1 MGFLT
6 WHYTQGFTRALNGV
20 DFFIQSIFHNFSLPI
35 LIRSLFAPWKR
46 MAVEDNL
53 PGFNLTRSLENL
65 TFNLISRSIGLVVR
79 TILIFTCLICVVIG
93 TLGGLLYLMLWLL
106 LPPLGFWSHLQ
117 FQKRHELFIA
127 KLKARLTINTDF
139 APTLLSN
146 EAGQFLATRLNLS
159 VAELIK
165 NANPKVKVGVLKT
178 SSFEEI
184 IKKSLEEKL
193 WSDTFLRQANI
204 THEDIILAA
213 SWWDA
218 DKIKKTQ
225 KSKVYFSRPGIGLS
239 LLFGYTPTLDQY
251 TTDLSMDQSYTKH
264 LVGREKVVGV
274 IERALSAKNSVALVG
289 APGVGKKT
297 VVLEFARKAAEG
309 VLGVAMSYRR
319 ILEFDYNSLLAGS
332 PDVNDKKLKLSAVLE
347 EAKRAGNIVL
357 VVRDLQRLTNAG
369 VEGVDFTDVFE
380 KYLES
385 GEVKLISITTT
396 VDFERFING
405 NARLVKHLEKV
416 EVTPPTRD
424 EALIILRDYADEWEK
439 TFKVTV
445 TAQALRKTLTG
456 SDRYIA
462 DIPFPEKAIDLLD
475 LVLEKKKLEG
485 SNIVLPAD
493 VDAVLSDKTGISLA
507 RLTERE
513 KDVLSN
519 LESVIHESLINQE
532 SAVNLIAKSLRSRTL
547 GLSKEDRPIGSFLF
561 LGPTGV
567 GKTETAKVLAK
578 VYYGSTESILRFDM
592 AQYSGQDALERLI
605 GSTTT
610 GRQGDLSVAIK
621 NRPASLLLLDEI
633 EKASKDAL
641 NLLLTVLDEG
651 YLIDAFGRRINCQH
665 LFIIGTSNAAA
676 EYIRQLVQ
684 KRENS
689 TELQK
694 RVVEYV
700 LQKGLFFPEF
710 LNRFDG
716 VVVYE
721 PLSEDN
727 LFKVA
732 RMMLTT
738 FSKNLQS
745 KGISLT
751 VDDELIK
758 QVVKDDYDP
767 AFGARPMRRVVDIE
781 LGDLLG
787 REILLS
793 KLKEGDNIKI
803 IYEAGKYKVAK
814 I

>member
-1 MGFLT
+1 
-6 WHYTQGFTRALNGV
+6 
-20 DFFIQSIFHNFSLPI
+20 
-35 LIRSLFAPWKR
+35 
-46 MAVEDNL
+46 L
-53 PGFNLTRSLENL
+53 PGFNLSRSLENL
-65 TFNLISRSIGLVVR
+65 TFNLISRSIGFVVR
-79 TILIFTCLICVVIG
+79 TILIFTCLICVVLG
-93 TLGGLLYLMLWLL
+93 TLGGLIYLMLWLL
-106 LPPLGFWSHLQ
+106 LPPLGFWPYSQ
-117 FQKRHELFIA
+117 FRKRHELYIA
-127 KLKARLTINTDF
+127 KLKAKLMVN
-139 APTLLSN
+139 ANLPSTLLDN
-146 EAGQFLATRLNLS
+146 EAGRFLAMRLNVS
-159 VAELIK
+159 VSELIK
-165 NANPKVKVGVLKT
+165 NANTKVKADIVKCV
-178 SSFEEI
+178 SFEEI
-184 IKKSLEEKL
+184 LKKYLEAKL
-193 WSDTFLRQANI
+193 WTDTFLRQINVS
-204 THEDIILAA
+204 HEDMLLAA
-213 SWWDA
+213 FWWDA
-218 DKIKKTQ
+218 TKIKHTQ
-225 KSKVYFSRPGIGLS
+225 EPKAYFSRPGIGLS

-274 IERALSAKNSVALVG
+274 IERSLSAKNSVALVG

-319 ILEFDYNSLLAGS
+319 ILEFDFNSLLAGS

-347 EAKRAGNIVL
+347 EAKHAGNIVL
-357 VVRDLQRLTNAG
+357 VVRDLHRLTNAG
-369 VEGVDFTDVFE
+369 VEGMDFTDIFE

-396 VDFERFING
+396 VDFERFINS
-405 NARLVKHLEKV
+405 NARLVKYLEKV
-416 EVTPPTRD
+416 EVLPPTKG

-439 TFKVTV
+439 QFKVVV
-445 TAQALRKTLTG
+445 TAQALRKTLVG

-475 LVLEKKKLEG
+475 LVLEKTKLEG
-485 SNIVLPAD
+485 KSVVLPGD
-493 VDAVLSDKTGISLA
+493 VDLVLSDKTGISLA

-519 LESVIHESLINQE
+519 LESVIHQSLINQE
-532 SAVNLIAKSLRSRTL
+532 HAVSLIAKSLRSRTL
-547 GLSKEDRPIGSFLF
+547 GLSKSDRPIGSFLF

-578 VYYGSTESILRFDM
+578 VYYGSTEAIVRFDM
-592 AQYSGQDALERLI
+592 AQYSGPDALARLV
-605 GSTTT
+605 GSVET
-610 GRQGDLSVAIK
+610 GRPGDLTSAIK

-651 YLIDAFGRRINCQH
+651 YLVDAFGKRINCQH
-665 LFIIGTSNAAA
+665 LFVIGTSNAAA
-676 EYIRQLVQ
+676 EYIRELVEA
-684 KRENS
+684 RRDA

-721 PLSEDN
+721 PLSEEN

-732 RMMLTT
+732 RMMLTS
-738 FSKNLQS
+738 FSQNLQT
-745 KGISLT
+745 KGILLS

-758 QVVKDDYDP
+758 QVVKDGYDP

-787 REILLS
+787 REMLLS
-793 KLKEGDNIKI
+793 KLKEGDNVKI
-803 IYEAGKYKVAK
+803 IYENGNYKTLVDK
-814 I
+814 

>member
-1 MGFLT
+1 MT
-6 WHYTQGFTRALNGV
+6 
-20 DFFIQSIFHNFSLPI
+20 
-35 LIRSLFAPWKR
+35 
-46 MAVEDNL
+46 VEDNL
-53 PGFNLTRSLENL
+53 PGFNLSRSLENL

-79 TILIFTCLICVVIG
+79 TVLVFTCLICVVLG
-93 TLGGLLYLMLWLL
+93 TLGGLAYLLLWLIMPL
-106 LPPLGFWSHLQ
+106 LGFLTYRKY
-117 FQKRHELFIA
+117 QKRHELFIA
-127 KLKARLTINTDF
+127 KLKAKLTINTNF
-139 APTLLSN
+139 APTLLDN
-146 EAGQFLATRLNLS
+146 EAGRYLAVRLDLS
-159 VAELIK
+159 VGELTK
-165 NANPKVKVGVLKT
+165 NANAKVKVGVLT
-178 SSFEEI
+178 CNTFEEMI
-184 IKKSLEEKL
+184 QKCLEEKL
-193 WSDTFLRQANI
+193 WSDTFLRQAGLAR
-204 THEDIILAA
+204 EDVLLAA

-218 DKIKKTQ
+218 DKIKKTESV
-225 KSKVYFSRPGIGLS
+225 KKYFSRPGIGLS

-264 LVGREKVVGV
+264 LVGREKVVG
-274 IERALSAKNSVALVG
+274 ILERSLSAKNSVALVG

-297 VVLEFARKAAEG
+297 VTMEFARKAAEG
-309 VLGVAMSYRR
+309 VLGPAMSYRR

-332 PDVNDKKLKLSAVLE
+332 PDVNDKKLKLSSVLE
-347 EAKRAGNIVL
+347 EAKHAGNIVL
-357 VVRDLQRLTNAG
+357 VTRDLHRLTNAS
-369 VEGVDFTDVFE
+369 VEGMDFTDIFE
-380 KYLES
+380 KYLEG
-385 GEVKLISITTT
+385 GEVKLVSVTTT

-405 NARLVKHLEKV
+405 NSRLVKHLEKV
-416 EVTPPTRD
+416 EVLPPTQD

-439 TFKVTV
+439 QFKVTV

-456 SDRYIA
+456 SDCYIA

-475 LVLEKKKLEG
+475 LVLEKAKLEG
-485 SNIVLPAD
+485 KSIVLPLD

-519 LESVIHESLINQE
+519 LESVIHQSLVNQE
-532 SAVNLIAKSLRSRTL
+532 NAVSLIAKSLRSRTL
-547 GLSKEDRPIGSFLF
+547 GLSKSDRPIGSFLF

-578 VYYGSTESILRFDM
+578 VYYGSVDAILRFDM
-592 AQYSGQDALERLI
+592 AQYSGPDALSRLV
-605 GSTTT
+605 GSVET
-610 GRQGDLSVAIK
+610 GRPGDLTTAIK

-651 YLIDAFGRRINCQH
+651 YLVDAFGKRINCQH
-665 LFIIGTSNAAA
+665 LFVIGTSNAAA
-676 EYIRQLVQ
+676 EYIRELVEAR
-684 KRENS
+684 KDA

-694 RVVEYV
+694 RVVEHA

-721 PLSEDN
+721 PLSEEN
-727 LFKVA
+727 LFKIA
-732 RMMLTT
+732 RMMLTS
-738 FSKNLQS
+738 FSQNLQT

-758 QVVKDDYDP
+758 QVVRDGYDP

-793 KLKEGDNIKI
+793 KLKEGDNVKI
-803 IYEAGKYKVAK
+803 IYENGKYKTLVDK
-814 I
+814 SK